1 MSDNEGP
8 MNRVACASCKHQRKR
23 CQESCVMAP
32 HFPQRLTDQFQAV
45 HKIFGIA
52 NVTRTIKA
60 LDFAGQRE
68 AIRSF
73 IWEAEAWDQDPV
85 HGPYPEVERLRDRI
99 RSLEEEREQQEAV
112 IQNMQRQLLSQWDNG
127 VANFSPDNVTLMAG
141 SSARNVKNYAS
152 VFEEKDGSGL
162 MGTGFVQG
170 RGFVQGANPND
181 FNYHS
186 GSFRQELQERE
197 RGSSSSGAV
206 CGGAIYSGG
215 FGQGR
220 GRGYGGVWRSTA
232 AVGQSNSSIAS
243 GVLARGGGGGERV
256 RVFGDHHHH
265 HHGGIMQY
273 AASRSSSSSSL
284 VDYTTTSQ
292 QLTTNQNN
300 NLPGN

>member
-1 MSDNEGP
+1 MSDNEGL

-23 CQESCVMAP
+23 CQENCVMAP
-32 HFPQRLTDQFQAV
+32 HFPQGLKGEFQAV

-52 NVTRTIKA
+52 NVTRVIKA

-73 IWEAEAWDQDPV
+73 IWEAKAWTKHPV
-85 HGPYPEVERLRDRI
+85 RGPYQEVDSLRDRI

-112 IQNMQRQLLSQWDNG
+112 IQNMQRQLLSQWNSG
-127 VANFSPDNVTLMAG
+127 AVNFSPDNATLMAE
-141 SSARNVKNYAS
+141 SSARNVNNYSS

-162 MGTGFVQG
+162 MGGFVQG
-170 RGFVQGANPND
+170 RGFVQGANPSD

-186 GSFRQELQERE
+186 GSFGQELQERE
-197 RGSSSSGAV
+197 RGSSSSSGGGGSIYGA
-206 CGGAIYSGG
+206 G

-220 GRGYGGVWRSTA
+220 GRGYDGVLRSTG
-232 AVGQSNSSIAS
+232 AVGQSNSGIAS
-243 GVLARGGGGGERV
+243 GVLARGGGGERV

-265 HHGGIMQY
+265 GGIMQY
-273 AASRSSSSSSL
+273 AASHFSSS
-284 VDYTTTSQ
+284 
-292 QLTTNQNN
+292 NQNN